1 MYIRGGCVGR
11 VQFSGSGYK
20 EEMTV
25 DVSSKGPWA
34 MIGVWMAGRADEQV
48 FEENRGSGKVV
59 VRVRRGRC
67 HS

>member
-1 MYIRGGCVGR
+1 M
-11 VQFSGSGYK
+11 QFSGSVYK
-20 EEMTV
+20 EEVTV

-34 MIGVWMAGRADEQV
+34 MIGVWMVACADEQV

-67 HS
+67 HT